1 MTAAAQSRMIGAND
15 RIRVGIIGPG
25 GRGRYLMGEFKE
37 FGAELSAVCDVYTPN
52 LEAGLKIANSGAESY
67 KDYRKLLD
75 NKSLDAVI
83 VSTPDHWHA
92 KMVIDAVNAGKDV
105 YVEKPMAHKIDE
117 GFAVIDAVRKT
128 NRVVQVGTQRRSSEL
143 FLAGKNIMDSG
154 QLGEVHLV
162 TSQWLNYTGNIRP
175 SKLQGDLDWNMW
187 LGSARSTNLILSATS
202 TGITTTTIRVG

>member
-1 MTAAAQSRMIGAND
+1 M
-15 RIRVGIIGPG
+15 
-25 GRGRYLMGEFKE
+25 
-37 FGAELSAVCDVYTPN
+37 
-52 LEAGLKIANSGAESY
+52 
-67 KDYRKLLD
+67 
-75 NKSLDAVI
+75 
-83 VSTPDHWHA
+83 
-92 KMVIDAVNAGKDV
+92 

-175 SKLQGDLDWNMW
+175 PKLQGDLDWNMW
-187 LGSARSTNLILSATS
+187 LGSAPKHDLIRSATS